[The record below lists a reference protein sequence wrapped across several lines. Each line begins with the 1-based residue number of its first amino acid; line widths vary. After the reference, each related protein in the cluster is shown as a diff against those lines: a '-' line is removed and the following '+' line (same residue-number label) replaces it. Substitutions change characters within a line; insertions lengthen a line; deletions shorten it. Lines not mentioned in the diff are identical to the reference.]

1 MNKGT
6 STLSVTFYVIV
17 RKLASKRIIVT
28 SRWWTHERLSCFV
41 ILYTVLYGF
50 MFLKIKIITERA
62 SKCWSWSCNSGF
74 RLLKQREPARQDQEL
89 PGWDVGLGDW
99 LWAFISCHFAGWII
113 EQSGIPQH
121 EPSFPTHPFVSFTRG
136 PRVGGNNKFPIWPL
150 FPPESRTPHYWH
162 LSWAYHKQWG

>member
-62 SKCWSWSCNSGF
+62 SKC
-74 RLLKQREPARQDQEL
+74 
-89 PGWDVGLGDW
+89 
-99 LWAFISCHFAGWII
+99 
-113 EQSGIPQH
+113 
-121 EPSFPTHPFVSFTRG
+121 
-136 PRVGGNNKFPIWPL
+136 
-150 FPPESRTPHYWH
+150 
-162 LSWAYHKQWG
+162 